1 MKMWFCLPHVILAM
15 ALGSNAETLLPYAKS
30 VIPTGQAGP
39 IFVISETSLSAK
51 ADQVTLQTL
60 SGQLARYSPRIYTI
74 KSANAS
80 LTPESIND
88 DTTVFWL
95 HDLAEHHNIL
105 FNFTYLHNPRGLLR
119 LFAHNIS
126 AYVLYDPTTLSTNAA
141 LIRCAAEKG
150 VIAAGTPS
158 MVAFLSNTLG
168 KPMLANLTTST
179 PLEEFKHSKHRLSKR
194 GMIAQP
200 DDGGKSNCLSEYAVF
215 ARLPTMEHN
224 TDPGKGKMEAFEAAL
239 NNFEQTQLNAAFGWT
254 SSDEHAFTASVTQAG
269 GMVHASDF
277 AYNLAVLSQ
286 LPKPQTPTPS
296 QLQRT
301 SLSTT
306 IPMQLSPQA
315 SRSVHTVAIVNSD
328 GDNIQLLQNDW
339 VSRTHWNHP
348 LRGRQPAGWSY
359 SPAMAQL
366 MPSVLAYA
374 HRTSTVND
382 SLSTGPSGAGYA
394 YPQLFDPRRRQLFA
408 KATAQL
414 MRESNMTLAN
424 VIGVVPSYESVE
436 ALALESQVAAIVYFT
451 FGVADQGYSGLHG
464 NVAYV
469 HGTPVVGLRKNLW
482 GDGKTGD
489 KLTPSALVREL
500 QLLPKDPTDPQSY
513 TLVVNE
519 LGNNYSE
526 IVQTAQL
533 LAADKGFDLVLPEEL
548 VRRLVTAT
556 GAKQQCPMPTG
567 SWAEEV
573 GVLPKCWLP
582 GDGTCVLSCDHLHLL
597 PIPVRCDLSVC
608 SNLSMPASKRHF
620 VCADTGKICPGTR

>member
-1 MKMWFCLPHVILAM
+1 MPFPQVKPDLF
-15 ALGSNAETLLPYAKS
+15 
-30 VIPTGQAGP
+30 
-39 IFVISETSLSAK
+39 FVISETSLPAK

-60 SGQLARYSPRIYTI
+60 SGQLARHSPRIYTI

-95 HDLAEHHNIL
+95 HDLAVHHNIL

-158 MVAFLSNTLG
+158 MVSFLSDTLG
-168 KPMLANLTTST
+168 KPMLANLTKST
-179 PLEEFKHSKHRLSKR
+179 PLEEFKNSHSRLSKR
-194 GMIAQP
+194 GMVAQP
-200 DDGGKSNCLSEYAVF
+200 DDGSKSNCLSEYAVF

-224 TDPGKGKMEAFEAAL
+224 TDSGKGKMEAFEAAL
-239 NNFEQTQLNAAFGWT
+239 NNLDQTQLNAAFGWT

-269 GMVHASDF
+269 GMVHASDY

-286 LPKPQTPTPS
+286 LPKPPTPAPS
-296 QLQRT
+296 PLRRT

-306 IPMQLSPQA
+306 TSTQVPSQPSCP
-315 SRSVHTVAIVNSD
+315 VHTVAIVNSD

-359 SPAMAQL
+359 SPAMAHL

-374 HRTSTVND
+374 HRTSSAND

-394 YPQLFDPRRRQLFA
+394 YPQLFDPLRRQLFA

-414 MRESNMTLAN
+414 MRASNMTQAN
-424 VIGVVPSYESVE
+424 VIGVVPSYV
-436 ALALESQVAAIVYFT
+436 
-451 FGVADQGYSGLHG
+451 
-464 NVAYV
+464 
-469 HGTPVVGLRKNLW
+469 
-482 GDGKTGD
+482 
-489 KLTPSALVREL
+489 
-500 QLLPKDPTDPQSY
+500 
-513 TLVVNE
+513 
-519 LGNNYSE
+519 
-526 IVQTAQL
+526 
-533 LAADKGFDLVLPEEL
+533 
-548 VRRLVTAT
+548 
-556 GAKQQCPMPTG
+556 
-567 SWAEEV
+567 
-573 GVLPKCWLP
+573 
-582 GDGTCVLSCDHLHLL
+582 CVC
-597 PIPVRCDLSVC
+597 VC
-608 SNLSMPASKRHF
+608 VC
-620 VCADTGKICPGTR
+620 VCACVRVAVGTYVCVRVAVGTHVCVRVAVDTYVCVRVRVAIGTYVCMCVCVCVCVCASL